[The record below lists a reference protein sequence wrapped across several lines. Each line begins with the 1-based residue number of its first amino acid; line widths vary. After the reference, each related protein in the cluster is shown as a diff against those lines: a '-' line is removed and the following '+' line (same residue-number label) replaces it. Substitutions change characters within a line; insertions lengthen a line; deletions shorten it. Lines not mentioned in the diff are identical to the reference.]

1 MHLKKRIRR
10 KTAFFLIFLVIVGI
24 FPQTAKK
31 IKLEAATGSARL
43 SNLGKVATLS
53 VGSKTKKDNWWK
65 LYLGSSEMFCL
76 NLGATCHAGDV
87 YQSEEGTFSSG
98 SGGRKGKEACI
109 GNWFDKTQKRSN
121 KAYIMAQALFWAVEE
136 GETSE
141 SELKAVISKMKQA
154 TGYFSSQSVSELYHQ
169 IFEPDTEVT
178 IHINLWKYKGS
189 GQKRQILLDIETG
202 SVAAKPKSLCSK
214 GKYRQRILIQ
224 KLDEHGRPLAKVTF
238 RLQAHNIDELYFFKA
253 KGWGEEEQGEVDE
266 DADHFELETMTD
278 KNGKISYRFNYHLQS
293 EDYYYYDDDE
303 LASMDAAARKEAAR
317 KLDEEGYRYG
327 KGMTKKAAQK
337 LSEEDLHDQMDH
349 VKNEYTVQEVACE
362 DQNLYIDPEYA
373 KGKNI
378 VLGSE
383 NSWEQIDG
391 EWPDA
396 TSENFGDYE
405 KAYRLMIINRF
416 KKVSVRVVK
425 KDSVSCDGR
434 AHGDATLDGAVFQLY
449 EDVACTE
456 PAKVFG
462 DNRQWGISVPY
473 ETKGGKFVTDYL
485 QSGREYYL
493 KEIRAPRGYKK
504 TDKVIKI
511 KADGKQYKVEYS
523 NETGQYEVEEQPVL
537 GKIAIQKYS
546 TDGTTGPLAAESG
559 ARFQIYLESAGSYE
573 KADEY
578 ERDLI
583 TTDQNG
589 YACSQDLY
597 FGKYKV
603 KQISSGEKDTEL
615 QKEFCVEI
623 EDENRTIPYTF
634 VFNDK
639 PFGAYLRI
647 IKKDGNTKKEV
658 LKAGTTYQIYRLD
671 KKNGQQT
678 LVKQSYSDG
687 HGTKVIDRFQ
697 SDHKGRIMTVDS
709 LPSGDYRIY
718 ETEAVSG
725 LHISKKFI
733 EVEIN
738 SKTENYKRETD
749 SEGRTYTTITL
760 DYENNETYGKLSV
773 SKTGQ
778 QLKDFTDGKF
788 VYEEAHLK
796 GAQFEIY
803 AQEDIPTQDNQS
815 TNWFGKG
822 ELVGRITTGTG
833 AEFTS
838 ECGGITGYKLDE
850 DGTVTVHLPL
860 GRYRVVEKE
869 TIYGYV
875 LPRQNEWQVE
885 FTWKDQKDEYVL
897 NATDSTD
904 NNGVLRVCNQR
915 ARAALSLAKTDEDN
929 GDPVKGAVFGIYSRD
944 AIYNAEGK
952 KIVEADAMLGTAE
965 TAKDGKTDINLD
977 LPLMSEHYTA
987 EQTDSQGSLPQNS
1000 GDYYIKELRVSDSY
1014 FLSDKII
1021 PVHLEYK
1028 DADTPLIAQLKTAV
1042 NRQTAVEISKIS
1054 ATGGDEIAGCHL
1066 QITDKNGH
1074 GILSWISGEKDSVRI
1089 GLQNG
1094 QEYANLRADMDEKG
1108 NLLIGGLLHD
1118 QDYTLTETRP
1128 ADGYV
1133 TAEAV
1138 TFRLTEKQT
1147 ASGSMTRADIREK
1160 DGTYTPGGS
1169 NVVRMTDEQTTILF
1183 HKFAEKRIELLAGA
1197 QIGVFDTEGKQ
1208 VASFI
1213 TKGEAAEELK
1223 GILAVGKTY
1232 IFREIQAPDGYKKAV
1247 DLRYTVKDTKDPQI
1261 VTMTDK
1267 RVRIV
1272 TEKKV
1277 PKTAVEVK
1285 AKRTQKINTPKA
1297 KSAASQPDTGYR
1309 DRHRLA
1315 VILLL
1320 GFGSLAAI
1328 LGKSRYRRRRH
1339 RTIYIK

>member
-1 MHLKKRIRR
+1 MHLKKGIRR

-98 SGGRKGKEACI
+98 SGGKKGKEACI
-109 GNWFDKTQKRSN
+109 GYWFDKTQKRSN

-224 KLDEHGRPLAKVTF
+224 KLDEHGRPLVKVTF

-303 LASMDAAARKEAAR
+303 LASMDAAARKKAAR

-349 VKNEYTVQEVACE
+349 IKNEYTVQEIACE

-378 VLGSE
+378 VLGRE

-416 KKVSVRVVK
+416 KKVSVRVIK
-425 KDSVSCDGR
+425 KDSVSRDGR

-449 EDVACTE
+449 EDEACTK
-456 PAKVFG
+456 PAKVLG
-462 DNRQWGISVPY
+462 ENREWGISEPY
-473 ETKGGKFVTDYL
+473 ETDSGKFVTDYL

-493 KEIRAPRGYKK
+493 KEIRAPRGYKR
-504 TDKVIKI
+504 TDKIIKI
-511 KADGKQYKVEYS
+511 RADGKQYQVEY
-523 NETGQYEVEEQPVL
+523 NKETAQYEVGEQPVL

-546 TDGTTGPLAAESG
+546 TDGTTGPLAPESG

-583 TTDQNG
+583 TTDRNG
-589 YACSQDLY
+589 YACSRDLY

-603 KQISSGEKDTEL
+603 KQIDSGEKDTEL
-615 QKEFCVEI
+615 QKEFYVEI
-623 EDENRTIPYTF
+623 DDENRTIPYTF
-634 VFNDK
+634 IFNDR

-658 LKAGTTYQIYRLD
+658 LKPGTTYQIYRLD
-671 KKNGQQT
+671 KKTGQQT
-678 LVKQSYSDG
+678 LVKQSYSNG
-687 HGTKVIDRFQ
+687 HTTCIADRFQ
-697 SDHKGRIMTVDS
+697 SDYTGRIMTVDS
-709 LPSGDYRIY
+709 LPSGSYRIY

-725 LHISKKFI
+725 MHISKKYV

-738 SKTENYKRETD
+738 SKAENYERETD

-760 DYENNETYGKLSV
+760 DYENNETYGKLSLF
-773 SKTGQ
+773 KTGQ
-778 QLKDFTDGKF
+778 QLKDFTGGKF
-788 VYEEAHLK
+788 VYEESYLK

-815 TNWFGKG
+815 TNWFDKG

-869 TIYGYV
+869 TVYGYV
-875 LPRQNEWQVE
+875 LPERNEWQVE

-904 NNGVLRVCNQR
+904 NNGVLRICNQR
-915 ARAALSLAKTDEDN
+915 ARVALSLAKTDEDN
-929 GDPVKGAVFGIYSRD
+929 GDPVKGAVFGIYTKD

-952 KIVEADAMLGTAE
+952 KIVEADTILGTAE
-965 TAKDGKTDINLD
+965 TARDGKADFDLD
-977 LPLMSEHYTA
+977 LPLMSEHYKT
-987 EQTDSQGSLPQNS
+987 EQTVSQEARSLNS
-1000 GDYYIKELRVSDSY
+1000 GDYYIKELNVSDSY
-1014 FLSDKII
+1014 YISDKSF

-1028 DADTPLIAQLKTAV
+1028 DAETPVIAQQNVVT
-1042 NRQTAVEISKIS
+1042 NRQTVVKINKVSAV
-1054 ATGGDEIAGCHL
+1054 GGDEVAGCHL
-1066 QITDKNGH
+1066 QITDRDGRK
-1074 GILSWISGEKDSVRI
+1074 ILSWISGIGDSVRTE
-1089 GLQNG
+1089 LHNG
-1094 QEYANLRADMDEKG
+1094 QEYANLRADMDKKG

-1118 QDYTLTETRP
+1118 QVYTLTETRP

-1133 TAEAV
+1133 TAESIV
-1138 TFRLTEKQT
+1138 FRPTEKQT
-1147 ASGSMTRADIREK
+1147 ASGSTTRADIQEQ
-1160 DGTYTPGGS
+1160 DGAYIPGNS
-1169 NVVRMTDEQTTILF
+1169 NVVRMTDEQTKILF
-1183 HKFAEKRIELLAGA
+1183 HKFDEKSKKLLAGA

-1232 IFREIQAPDGYKKAV
+1232 IFRELKAPDGYKKAA
-1247 DLRYTVKDTKDPQI
+1247 DCRFTIKDTKDPQI
-1261 VTMTDK
+1261 VNMTDK
-1267 RVRIV
+1267 RFRIV
-1272 TEKKV
+1272 KEKKV
-1277 PKTAVEVK
+1277 PKTAIKRKEKKALKVK
-1285 AKRTQKINTPKA
+1285 TPKA
-1297 KSAASQPDTGYR
+1297 KSPSPQPDTGVS
-1309 DRHRLA
+1309 DRRSLA
-1315 VILLL
+1315 LVLLS
-1320 GFGSLAAI
+1320 GFGALAGI
-1328 LGKSRYRRRRH
+1328 LGRSRYRRRRH
-1339 RTIYIK
+1339 RITNRK